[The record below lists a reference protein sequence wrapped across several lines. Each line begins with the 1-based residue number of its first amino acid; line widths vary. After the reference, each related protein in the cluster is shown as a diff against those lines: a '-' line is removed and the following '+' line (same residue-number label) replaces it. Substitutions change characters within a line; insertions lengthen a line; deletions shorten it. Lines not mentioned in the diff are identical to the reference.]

1 MKSGDLSFEEMLSL
15 TSFKNNPIFLIETI
29 FLLLNENYLYLKS
42 DNTKLVNK
50 NFIKKFNGIMKKE
63 NINLE
68 ILLDYGTII

>member
-15 TSFKNNPIFLIETI
+15 TNFKNNPIFLIETI

>member
-15 TSFKNNPIFLIETI
+15 TNFKNNPIFLIETI

-50 NFIKKFNGIMKKE
+50 NFIKKFNEIMKKE